1 VPVVDLMGVAVG
13 HNFGGDNL
21 QTAIWAATKTG
32 AVVDG
37 TVRDLEGLA
46 ELPTQIYFRGAHP
59 AAVAGVSILGINI
72 PVHIGNALVMPGDV
86 VLGDRTGLIF
96 IPPHLVKEIVEKAEI
111 THIHDEWTREKFLTG
126 KYKASDVYPTPT
138 LPELK
143 KEYDEYLKRRL
154 AERPKQ

>member
-1 VPVVDLMGVAVG
+1 
-13 HNFGGDNL
+13 
-21 QTAIWAATKTG
+21 
-32 AVVDG
+32 
-37 TVRDLEGLA
+37 VRDLDGLA
-46 ELPTQIYFRGAHP
+46 ELPLQIFYRAPHP
-59 AAVAGVSILGINI
+59 AAVAGVTILGINI

-86 VLGDRTGLIF
+86 VLGDREGVVF
-96 IPPHLVKEIVEKAEI
+96 IPPNLVQEIVEKAEI

-154 AERPKQ
+154 AEKRK